1 MLREDAHKIN
11 ILLQWIRKNL
21 EIEMNLDLT
30 ICNYL
35 PERLYK

>member
-21 EIEMNLDLT
+21 EIEMNLYLT